1 MHGFLILIQTKP
13 QLFYN
18 IMTTRVASFFYS
30 SSETLAPAV
39 FIMTKGGAESFTVLS
54 DSMLQL
60 LFVDPDNRRSMDSL
74 RFIRHLFK
82 LLL

>member
-1 MHGFLILIQTKP
+1 MFFSFIETMIYLLFLHHDNCRCMFLILIQTKP

-39 FIMTKGGAESFTVLS
+39 VIMS
-54 DSMLQL
+54 
-60 LFVDPDNRRSMDSL
+60 
-74 RFIRHLFK
+74 
-82 LLL
+82 